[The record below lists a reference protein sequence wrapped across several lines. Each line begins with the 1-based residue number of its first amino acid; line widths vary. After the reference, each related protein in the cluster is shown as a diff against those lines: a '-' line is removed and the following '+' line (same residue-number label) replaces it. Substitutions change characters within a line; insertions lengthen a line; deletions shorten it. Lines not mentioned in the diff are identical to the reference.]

1 MIQKIKPNWPK
12 IIVNILAFIP
22 LTWALVS
29 WITGHYGPNPI
40 QRFQQYTGDVA
51 IILLLTCLSFTP
63 LKIVTG
69 YARLGKFKRTF
80 GLLAFYYA
88 AVHMVNFFW
97 IDYGFNWKVI
107 VRLFLEK
114 WFLWAGLPAFIIL
127 LILAITSLKKLKV
140 RLGKKWK
147 PLHRYVYLAGV
158 LVVIHYILVVK
169 AGFTLANP
177 SSTKPYIAAAV
188 LTILLIARLPFKK
201 WFAPRVKNFKPDSA

>member
-1 MIQKIKPNWPK
+1 MQKIKLNWPK
-12 IIVNILAFIP
+12 IVVNILAFIP

-29 WITGHYGPNPI
+29 WLTGRFGPNPI

-51 IILLLTCLSFTP
+51 IIMLLICLSFTP
-63 LKIVTG
+63 LKNVTG

-80 GLLAFYYA
+80 GLQVFYYA
-88 AVHMVNFFW
+88 AVHVINFFW
-97 IDYGFNWKVI
+97 IDYGFNWTVI
-107 VRLFLEK
+107 LRLFVEK

-158 LVVIHYILVVK
+158 LVVIHYILAVK
-169 AGFTLANP
+169 AGLTFANAN
-177 SSTKPYIAAAV
+177 SVKPYIAAAV
-188 LTILLIARLPFKK
+188 LIILLIARLPFKR
-201 WFAPRVKNFKPDSA
+201 WFAPRVKDYKPDPA